1 MQPFF
6 SREDINKN
14 VDLFEVEFKEEKGYS
29 ALKAASWNESP
40 LVSFPSAVLW
50 KKSPLL
56 ILVRTLDQDEKIHEM
71 EKEIFNLFSLEVY
84 GKFSPVFL
92 KERNTL
98 LKRSHDIYSQW
109 RNLFPYLTYCG
120 KVQEQLLGWS
130 ASNSV
135 LGQVLESLTALNTFC
150 EQWNNGSIKEYTH
163 ERLRASGLNHKISGE
178 SESVRKNETLKKERI
193 FWLPDGRKA
202 FFENHIKL
210 TQGYRIH
217 FYPDPSLRTIYI
229 GYIGKHLRL

>member
-1 MQPFF
+1 MPESSLPSTRRTMFLLKMLLLYSLKIYKIF
-6 SREDINKN
+6 SSEY
-14 VDLFEVEFKEEKGYS
+14 LEEKIS
-29 ALKAASWNESP
+29 S
-40 LVSFPSAVLW
+40 
-50 KKSPLL
+50 
-56 ILVRTLDQDEKIHEM
+56 
-71 EKEIFNLFSLEVY
+71 
-84 GKFSPVFL
+84 
-92 KERNTL
+92 
-98 LKRSHDIYSQW
+98 LKRASDLYSQW